1 MFKAPQINGINP
13 KKGNSSFGSN
23 PFFTAQT
30 KLSVGKADDAYEK
43 EADAVADKIVQ
54 KSEGKTPENTFF
66 PPAAI
71 QKKSQENDVEELQKK
86 PIADSITPVLHLKEL
101 EEETLQRKCE
111 DCEKEEANLQKK
123 EDSVAIQTKCEAC
136 ENEEKTIQKKAAET
150 KKATNSS
157 IENTLSGRNI
167 RSAIAWVF

>member
-86 PIADSITPVLHLKEL
+86 
-101 EEETLQRKCE
+101 
-111 DCEKEEANLQKK
+111 
-123 EDSVAIQTKCEAC
+123 
-136 ENEEKTIQKKAAET
+136 
-150 KKATNSS
+150 TNSRFHYS
-157 IENTLSGRNI
+157 SFTVKGIGGRN
-167 RSAIAWVF
+167 APKEM